1 MDETTFQVLE
11 EELKNCQELLE
22 LEPDSKWAL
31 YTKVLIMKTMD
42 PEKYHDEIVKGFD
55 SLCQIDPTRQGYYRD
70 QRSKSII
77 QRVLCNN
84 GDDHVDLSNHELTSV
99 SYFKELFAFSH
110 KINLSNNQLKSVDT
124 LLPYLINCQVLIL
137 DNNEIQKMEQTL
149 LKHSLATLSLK
160 SNPLS
165 ADFSK

>member
-1 MDETTFQVLE
+1 MPL
-11 EELKNCQELLE
+11 
-22 LEPDSKWAL
+22 
-31 YTKVLIMKTMD
+31 
-42 PEKYHDEIVKGFD
+42 
-55 SLCQIDPTRQGYYRD
+55 YRD

-77 QRVLCNN
+77 QKVFCNN
-84 GDDHVDLSNHELTSV
+84 DNDDQVDLSNQELTSV

-137 DNNEIQKMEQTL
+137 DNNEIQKMEQNL

-160 SNPLS
+160 SNPL
-165 ADFSK
+165 KC

>member
-42 PEKYHDEIVKGFD
+42 PEKYHEEIVKGFD

-70 QRSKSII
+70 
-77 QRVLCNN
+77 
-84 GDDHVDLSNHELTSV
+84 
-99 SYFKELFAFSH
+99 
-110 KINLSNNQLKSVDT
+110 
-124 LLPYLINCQVLIL
+124 
-137 DNNEIQKMEQTL
+137 
-149 LKHSLATLSLK
+149 HS
-160 SNPLS
+160 
-165 ADFSK
+165 